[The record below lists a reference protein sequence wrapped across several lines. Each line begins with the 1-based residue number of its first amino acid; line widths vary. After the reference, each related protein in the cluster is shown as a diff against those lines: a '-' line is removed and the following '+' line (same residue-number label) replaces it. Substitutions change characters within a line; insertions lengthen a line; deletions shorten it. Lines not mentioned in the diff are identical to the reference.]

1 MGGASKSAK
10 RGNEIA
16 EASLKEQKRQYN
28 AQRRRE
34 KAKEAS
40 AKANALGTRT
50 SANMSYANTFNQSTD
65 YGVGLDGSYSLLTA
79 GGTPSVIG
87 DMLSGANN
95 KENTLG

>member
-40 AKANALGTRT
+40 AKANAFGTRT

-65 YGVGLDGSYSLLTA
+65 YGVGLDGSYSFTN
-79 GGTPSVIG
+79 VINYAKKYFNCSSINRI
-87 DMLSGANN
+87 DLYVE
-95 KENTLG
+95 K